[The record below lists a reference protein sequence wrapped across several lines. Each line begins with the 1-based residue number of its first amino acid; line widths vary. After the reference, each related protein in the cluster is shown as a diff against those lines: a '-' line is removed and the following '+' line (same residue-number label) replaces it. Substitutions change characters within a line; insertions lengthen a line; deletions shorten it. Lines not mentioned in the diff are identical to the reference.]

1 MNISFPDINLAIEG
15 ASSTDKICNTYMEML
30 NSTNIIGHIEYANK
44 LLDFSAIDEKIP
56 FLEEEFYE
64 FKKSRLRQWILDNN
78 VNLYIKMRKKGFI
91 PLNEKIRLYYPN
103 PSRVNDLIGFR
114 LVLKT
119 YQQDTMESVLLCY
132 DLMNTVI
139 SFFVKEKRYMIL
151 EAEDLID
158 VIDNTDIV
166 PPNIIIPSEEGLIL
180 EGYENRVK
188 DYIKHPKKDD
198 YYQSLHCCVKTLSN
212 LVFEV
217 QIRTF
222 AMDIRSDHRAYKKY
236 RYKKTHIDLDYSKI
250 ALPGIAFDENNE
262 LIYDMSGFLK
272 DSDLFNNI

>member
-1 MNISFPDINLAIEG
+1 MSTNFPDLNLAIEG
-15 ASSTDKICNTYMEML
+15 AKSNDTICITYMEML

-44 LLDFSAIDEKIP
+44 LLDFLTIDKKIP
-56 FLEEEFYE
+56 FLEEVFYE
-64 FKKSRLRQWILDNN
+64 FKKSRLRQWILAN
-78 VNLYIKMRKKGFI
+78 VSLYIKMRKKGFI

-103 PSRVNDLIGFR
+103 PSKVHDLIGFR

-158 VIDNTDIV
+158 VIDSTDIV

-198 YYQSLHCCVKTLSN
+198 YYQSLHCCIKTWSGLI
-212 LVFEV
+212 FEV

-222 AMDIRSDHRAYKKY
+222 AMDVRSDHRAYKKY